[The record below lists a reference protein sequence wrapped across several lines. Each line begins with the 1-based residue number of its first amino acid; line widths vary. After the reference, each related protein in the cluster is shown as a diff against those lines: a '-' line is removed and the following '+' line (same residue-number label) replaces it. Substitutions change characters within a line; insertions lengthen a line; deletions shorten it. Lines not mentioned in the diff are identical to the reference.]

1 MEVTLKVYTGIFT
14 HSSQTAL
21 KKAVS
26 AAAQKARAAFE
37 SKDMKQAVKDWLFL
51 APAEGRA
58 KEPDDLLHPGTSF
71 FFWASELA
79 EDMPGSV
86 PDGALAALFYAQ
98 KSQKLITEDGPKALA
113 LECVGADPA
122 ALLSAASQAALDE
135 LAYAPAASRYDGD
148 PEDLLLKTLAEK
160 ALGGK
165 DQFSEAFTIPINLGQ
180 NVYDD
185 LPARFME
192 YLKAFS
198 YSDALDDLRSSAEK
212 LPETAARPIPRNDRM
227 SGNGSGS
234 GAEIN
239 LNVTENST
247 PTYVQVRNESN
258 GRLAASAFVY
268 PGREATVYI
277 PAGTYR
283 FYYCTGPYWYGE
295 EDMFMDLGTY
305 RKSEPFQARSNH
317 IITYTMGIVKDGNT
331 ASYQADPSEFRQK

>member
-1 MEVTLKVYTGIFT
+1 MKRILCTGDSHAWGQGVKGLLEEFT
-14 HSSQTAL
+14 PAVVAGDLRLASFRTAGYVNRL
-21 KKAVS
+21 RRRVEEKTGSFSREWS
-26 AAAQKARAAFE
+26 A
-37 SKDMKQAVKDWLFL
+37 
-51 APAEGRA
+51 
-58 KEPDDLLHPGTSF
+58 
-71 FFWASELA
+71 
-79 EDMPGSV
+79 
-86 PDGALAALFYAQ
+86 GALAALFYAQ

-135 LAYAPAASRYDGD
+135 LAFAPAASRYDGD

-212 LPETAARPIPRNDRM
+212 LPETAAKPIPRNGRM
-227 SGNGSGS
+227 SGNGS
-234 GAEIN
+234 
-239 LNVTENST
+239 
-247 PTYVQVRNESN
+247 
-258 GRLAASAFVY
+258 
-268 PGREATVYI
+268 
-277 PAGTYR
+277 
-283 FYYCTGPYWYGE
+283 GPYWYGE